1 MALLVTDAVVLHGFD
16 YLETSR
22 IFRLLT
28 REAGV
33 QSVLAKGVRRSR
45 RRFGSALDLF
55 AGGSAEIHTKP
66 GRDLN
71 TLAGFDVV
79 RSRADIAL
87 DLGRFTAAAAIAEMV
102 LRFAGEDAGSALFDA
117 VVGALDGITA
127 AVPDDTRAAALAGA
141 WRVVA
146 ELGFAP
152 TVDFCV
158 GCHAGIAAD
167 ASVAFTHPGGGA
179 LCTRC
184 VRLHRASR
192 TLPAPARDA
201 LRTWVSGGRYP
212 LADPAETRAH
222 QRLLREFLVE
232 HLADGRDLR
241 AFDVW
246 ERERWEGA

>member
-55 AGGSAEIHTKP
+55 AGGTAEIHTKP

-71 TLAGFDVV
+71 TLGGFDVL

-117 VVGALDGITA
+117 VA
-127 AVPDDTRAAALAGA
+127 AAPPDDARAVALAGA

-158 GCHAGIAAD
+158 GCHAGIAAE

-179 LCTRC
+179 LCPRC

-192 TLPAPARDA
+192 TLPVPARDA
-201 LRTWVSGGRYP
+201 LRAWVGGGRYP
-212 LADPAETRAH
+212 LRDLAEARAH

-232 HLADGRDLR
+232 HLADGRELH
-241 AFDVW
+241 AFEVW
-246 ERERWEGA
+246 ERERWEEA

>member
-66 GRDLN
+66 GRELN
-71 TLAGFDVV
+71 TLGGFDVV
-79 RSRADIAL
+79 HSRADIAL

-102 LRFAGEDAGSALFDA
+102 LRFAGEDSGSALFDA
-117 VVGALDGITA
+117 VVEALDQVASAG
-127 AVPDDTRAAALAGA
+127 PDDTRAVALAGA
-141 WRVVA
+141 WRVVS

-158 GCHAGIAAD
+158 GCHTEIVAD
-167 ASVAFTHPGGGA
+167 ASIAFTHPGGGA

-184 VRLHRASR
+184 VRLQRASR

-201 LRTWVSGGRYP
+201 LRTWVRGGQH
-212 LADPAETRAH
+212 AVTDTEARAH

-232 HLADGRDLR
+232 HLADGRELR
-241 AFDVW
+241 AFEVW

>member
-71 TLAGFDVV
+71 TLGGFDVM

-117 VVGALDGITA
+117 VVESLDAVA
-127 AVPDDTRAAALAGA
+127 AAAPDDARAVGLAGA
-141 WRVVA
+141 WRVVS

-179 LCTRC
+179 LCPRC

-192 TLPAPARDA
+192 TLPVPARDA
-201 LRTWVSGGRYP
+201 LRAWVGGGRYP
-212 LADPAETRAH
+212 LSDPAEARAH

-232 HLADGRDLR
+232 HLADGRELH
-241 AFDVW
+241 AFEVW
-246 ERERWEGA
+246 ERERWEEA